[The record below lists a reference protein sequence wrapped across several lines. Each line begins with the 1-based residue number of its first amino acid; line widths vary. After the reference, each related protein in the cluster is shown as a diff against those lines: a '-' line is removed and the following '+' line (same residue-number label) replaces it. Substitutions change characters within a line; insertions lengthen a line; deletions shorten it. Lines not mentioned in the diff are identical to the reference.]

1 MKTRTLGKNLKVSE
15 IGLGCMGMSFGYGP
29 AKDEK
34 EMIQVVRKA
43 VEMGVTFFDT
53 AEVYGPYIN
62 EELVGKALKPFKDQV
77 HIATKFGFGYQDGK
91 VTGLD
96 SSPGTIRNMVDAS
109 LQRLQVDTID
119 LLYQHRVDPKVPI
132 EEVAGTVKD
141 LIAEG
146 KVHHF
151 GLSEAG
157 VEVIKRAH
165 SEQPVT
171 ALQSEYSLFW
181 REPEEEIIPVL
192 EALGIG
198 FVPFS
203 PLGKGFLTGKIDR
216 NASFSD
222 NDFRSTVPRF
232 SKENLRDNFA
242 LVDLVTTF
250 AKEKEA
256 TPAQVALAWILYQ
269 KPWIVPIP
277 GTTKSSRLEEN
288 LGATGITF
296 TDGELQQITEATS
309 KIDLVGERYSEANQK
324 MINR

>member
-1 MKTRTLGKNLKVSE
+1 
-15 IGLGCMGMSFGYGP
+15 MSFGYGP

-53 AEVYGPYIN
+53 AEVYGPYFN
-62 EELVGKALKPFKDQV
+62 EELVGKALNPFKNQV
-77 HIATKFGFGYQDGK
+77 QIATKFGFGYQDGK

-146 KVHHF
+146 KVQHF

-171 ALQSEYSLFW
+171 SCKANIHCFGGSRKKKSCPYW
-181 REPEEEIIPVL
+181 
-192 EALGIG
+192 
-198 FVPFS
+198 
-203 PLGKGFLTGKIDR
+203 KHWY
-216 NASFSD
+216 
-222 NDFRSTVPRF
+222 RF
-232 SKENLRDNFA
+232 C
-242 LVDLVTTF
+242 TF
-250 AKEKEA
+250 
-256 TPAQVALAWILYQ
+256 
-269 KPWIVPIP
+269 
-277 GTTKSSRLEEN
+277 
-288 LGATGITF
+288 
-296 TDGELQQITEATS
+296 
-309 KIDLVGERYSEANQK
+309 
-324 MINR
+324 